1 MHDPAMTGEEIEIG
15 DFIGSILR
23 VESPFLPQCAASLSS
38 PVTTATRQSC
48 QNLVIAPLQSLI
60 TDHQSLCRHRGGVGR
75 VRGAGRVLGLGLGLV
90 VGVGVGVN
98 VGVAVGVG
106 VPVGVTVG
114 VGVAVAVGV
123 GVGDDVGTSKA
134 YTLLSPAT

>member
-1 MHDPAMTGEEIEIG
+1 MRCFLVKPRDDCDET
-15 DFIGSILR
+15 ILSELGNR
-23 VESPFLPQCAASLSS
+23 A
-38 PVTTATRQSC
+38 
-48 QNLVIAPLQSLI
+48 LQSLI
-60 TDHQSLCRHRGGVGR
+60 TNHGSPITNHQSLCRHRGGVGR
-75 VRGAGRVLGLGLGLV
+75 VRGAGRVLGVGLGLV

>member
-1 MHDPAMTGEEIEIG
+1 MRCFLVKPRDDCDET
-15 DFIGSILR
+15 ILSELGNR
-23 VESPFLPQCAASLSS
+23 A
-38 PVTTATRQSC
+38 
-48 QNLVIAPLQSLI
+48 LQSLI
-60 TDHQSLCRHRGGVGR
+60 TDHQSLCRHRGSVGR
-75 VRGAGRVLGLGLGLV
+75 VRGAGRVLGVGLGLV